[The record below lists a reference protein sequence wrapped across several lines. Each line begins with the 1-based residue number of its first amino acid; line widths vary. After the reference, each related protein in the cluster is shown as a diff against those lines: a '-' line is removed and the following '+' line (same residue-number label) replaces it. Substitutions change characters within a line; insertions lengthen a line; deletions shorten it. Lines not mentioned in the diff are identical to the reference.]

1 MLSRPL
7 VLAGLAILLLGR
19 AHGVHQLGRRILLLH
34 LAVQSHH
41 LLVPLTESG
50 AQYAL
55 ATRLLTLL
63 HGYILALLTRTC
75 IGHFVFY

>member
-1 MLSRPL
+1 
-7 VLAGLAILLLGR
+7 VLAGLAILLLGS

-34 LAVQSHH
+34 LTVQGHH

-50 AQYAL
+50 AQDAL
-55 ATRLLTLL
+55 ATCLLTLL
-63 HGYILALLTRTC
+63 HGYNIALLARTC